1 MGRATQNRKDVS
13 LWDLFLY
20 FAKISATG
28 FGGPIAITGYIQRD
42 LLEKRKWITD
52 EEFKLGLALAQT
64 MPGPLAAQIAIW
76 IGYLRQG
83 FLGTIVVF
91 FAYITPSFLMVLML
105 SILYTTYGGLHWVRA
120 VFHGVGPAIAAII
133 TIAAWRLATRTIG
146 RNLPLWGVFS
156 VLAIVTAIARTE
168 IAWLFLLAG
177 AIGML
182 LENNKWKVNFRNLLA
197 ATLPALALPTASVA
211 TQSITLP
218 LLGQMSL
225 FFAKSG
231 AFIFG
236 SGLVI
241 VPFLYNGVVEHYK
254 WVTESQFLDAVA
266 IGMITPGP
274 VLNATGFIGYLTAG
288 FPGALVAMISVFT
301 PVYLFTVIPAPWV
314 RRLLDNRSILGFAN
328 GVTAAA
334 AGAMAGAVYI
344 LSRGSITDFPTAVI
358 TIASLAMLTFAK
370 IPETL
375 LVLLAGLV
383 GLLL

>member
-1 MGRATQNRKDVS
+1 MSEQRTVS

-20 FAKISATG
+20 FARLSALG

-83 FLGTIVVF
+83 YLGTIVVF
-91 FAYITPSFLMVLML
+91 FAYITPSFLIVLAL
-105 SILYTTYGGLHWVRA
+105 SILYTIYGGLHWVRA

-133 TIAAWRLATRTIG
+133 TIAAWRLAVRTIG
-146 RNLPLWGVFS
+146 KNIPLWVVFAI
-156 VLAIVTAIARTE
+156 LAIVTALARTE
-168 IAWLFLLAG
+168 IAWLFIMAG
-177 AIGML
+177 VIGML
-182 LENNKWKVNFRNLLA
+182 LENKKWKFNFQKLLPA
-197 ATLPALALPTASVA
+197 ALPILSLPALSTA
-211 TQSITLP
+211 TQSVTLP
-218 LLGQMSL
+218 LLAQMAL
-225 FFAKSG
+225 FFGKSG
-231 AFIFG
+231 AFVFG

-241 VPFLYNGVVEHYK
+241 VPFLYHGVVEQFR
-254 WVTESQFLDAVA
+254 WISESQFRDAVA

-274 VLNATGFIGYLTAG
+274 VLNATAFIGYLTAG
-288 FPGALVAMISVFT
+288 FPGAAVAFISVFT

-314 RRLLDNRSILGFAN
+314 KRLLNNRSILGFAN

-334 AGAMAGAVYI
+334 AGAMAGSVYI
-344 LSRGSITDFPTAVI
+344 LSRGSITDFPTMVI
-358 TIASLAMLTFAK
+358 AIVSLAMLTFAK